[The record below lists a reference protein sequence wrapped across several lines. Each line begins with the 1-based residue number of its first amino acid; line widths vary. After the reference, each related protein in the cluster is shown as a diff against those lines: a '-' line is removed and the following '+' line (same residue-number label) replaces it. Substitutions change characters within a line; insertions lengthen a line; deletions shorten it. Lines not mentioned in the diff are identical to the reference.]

1 MVPSIIGCVPTPVMV
16 SMAQGF
22 LPPQDNAESQGTPA
36 NKYNKKGFACFHLL
50 YFLWIYFFLSALCS
64 FVFDGFPKYLEILC
78 YLLC

>member
-36 NKYNKKGFACFHLL
+36 NKYNKKGFAKQNVKLCFHLQINH
-50 YFLWIYFFLSALCS
+50 FLALKNQFPFENFF
-64 FVFDGFPKYLEILC
+64 F
-78 YLLC
+78 